1 MEPLLLSI
9 CVIVF
14 TLVSLFVYNA
24 KSHGKS
30 KNLPP
35 GSFGWPFIGET
46 YEFIFSNHDKF
57 ISDRMQNYSSKIFK
71 THLYGQP
78 TVVLCGPSG
87 HKFIAANE
95 GKLMTAWR
103 PTATRKLFQ
112 SAMPTGDSIVSRQS
126 EIHLVR
132 APVFITQEALVA
144 YASVM
149 DGMTKHHFETHWF
162 GKSQVEVFSLLELLT
177 VGIATRLFMGLQ
189 DLDCVAKMAK
199 WFGHIAQGLHVLPYE
214 IPGTTFGRAMKG
226 KRAVMN
232 EIMKLINE
240 KRERLAKGE
249 MPTDILSY
257 MMVSADPS
265 GKIR

>member
-177 VGIATRLFMGLQ
+177 VGIATRLFMASKILIVWLRWPSGSATSLK
-189 DLDCVAKMAK
+189 AST
-199 WFGHIAQGLHVLPYE
+199 FSR
-214 IPGTTFGRAMKG
+214 TTFGRAMKG